1 LLGVLGGEMP
11 GAAVLACI
19 AAQGAGAGYV
29 KLLGESSV
37 PIDLVA
43 DSRPLSD
50 ALADKRLNALLIGP
64 GLGRSAQARDRLSAA
79 LQASIPTVADADALI
94 LLQPSDPAPTIATP
108 HEGELAALEA
118 AFGLSPAASKPDRAR
133 ALAQASG
140 MIVVAKGPDTVIAA
154 PDGRLALA
162 ARASSWLS
170 TAGTGDVL
178 AGTIASR
185 LATGIDAFEAA
196 CQGVWLHAEA
206 ARQCQVPLTAGE
218 LAHAVSGAYRAAL

>member
-1 LLGVLGGEMP
+1 MP

-29 KLLGESSV
+29 KLLGEAPV
-37 PIDLVA
+37 PIDLVT
-43 DSRPLSD
+43 DPRPLAG
-50 ALADKRLNALLIGP
+50 ALDDERLNALLIGP
-64 GLGRSAQARDRLSAA
+64 GLGRGPQARDRLSAA
-79 LQASIPTVADADALI
+79 LRAALPTVVDADALV
-94 LLQPSDPAPTIATP
+94 LFQPGDPAPTIATP
-108 HEGELAALEA
+108 HEGELAALERT
-118 AFGLSPAASKPDRAR
+118 FGLSAAPSKPDRAR
-133 ALAQASG
+133 ALAQTSG
-140 MIVVAKGPDTVIAA
+140 MIVVAKGPDTVVAA

-185 LATGIDAFEAA
+185 LAAGADPFDAA

-206 ARQCQVPLTAGE
+206 ARLCPKPFTAGD
-218 LAHAVSGAYRAAL
+218 LAHAVPGAYRAAL